1 MDADMQSLVIGFV
14 LTTVLGGLLGAGLQ
28 RTQWNR
34 QARLDIAKQGYVDA
48 TTMLEQVL
56 TSIDRRY
63 YGLYRWYSSVRDDE
77 PEQKLAEREA
87 VYFATVHEW
96 NEKLRTHHQGI
107 RRHLGAS
114 HALSFLNYRDDL
126 DPQHPS
132 SLHYRFVLCTSLV
145 HRLKADPRTEPAV
158 WSEIEKL
165 NWHLTEFAQEAT
177 TELIR
182 RSHSLR
188 RLRSRDLAEERSEA
202 MVSRPE
208 PRFDRSPRPDGR
220 RRPGRAGEARGGSGS
235 QAG

>member
-1 MDADMQSLVIGFV
+1 MDADTRSLVIGFI

-34 QARLDIAKQGYVDA
+34 QARLDIAKQSYVDA

-63 YGLYRWYSSVRDDE
+63 YDLYRWYSAVRDDE
-77 PEQKLAEREA
+77 PEQKIAEREA
-87 VYFATVHEW
+87 IYFATVHEW

-114 HALSFLNYRDDL
+114 HALSYLNYRDDL
-126 DPQHPS
+126 DAQHPS
-132 SLHYRFVLCTSLV
+132 SLHYRFVLCTDLV
-145 HRLKADPRTEPAV
+145 HGLRAAPQTSPAV
-158 WSEIEKL
+158 WSAMEKL

-188 RLRSRDLAEERSEA
+188 RLRSTDLAEERSEA

-208 PRFDRSPRPDGR
+208 PQHPS
-220 RRPGRAGEARGGSGS
+220 RPGPP
-235 QAG
+235 